1 MEFSYFMPVRL
12 LFGANVIDQL
22 GATAKS
28 YGTHALIVTGRS
40 STKRSGLL
48 DRSIALLEAAGV
60 RATVFN
66 KVEPNP
72 LTTTVMEGA
81 ALAVSWEKVPT
92 KRERWLMIVM
102 EDKQQMFFSGRD
114 TPAAFVNFKIH
125 GDYDIGPK
133 NCEML
138 SEEFM
143 NDLSQVL
150 GIQKERI
157 FVAHDVC
164 PSWGWVDDP
173 DPRAYGPA
181 PV

>member
-1 MEFSYFMPVRL
+1 MKHCTYPSVTVLGPTGSVGEQAMDVARQTGAAVNAICANRNARRVEEQAREFR
-12 LFGANVIDQL
+12 
-22 GATAKS
+22 
-28 YGTHALIVTGRS
+28 
-40 STKRSGLL
+40 
-48 DRSIALLEAAGV
+48 V
-60 RATVFN
+60 RACAMSD
-66 KVEPNP
+66 ER
-72 LTTTVMEGA
+72 A
-81 ALAVSWEKVPT
+81 AADLRLRLA
-92 KRERWLMIVM
+92 
-102 EDKQQMFFSGRD
+102 D
-114 TPAAFVNFKIH
+114 T
-125 GDYDIGPK
+125 DIRVYAGTDGI
-133 NCEML
+133 CEML

>member
-1 MEFSYFMPVRL
+1 MPCIIIRT
-12 LFGANVIDQL
+12 NVEIPSDR
-22 GATAKS
+22 AKELK
-28 YGTHALIVTGRS
+28 T
-40 STKRSGLL
+40 
-48 DRSIALLEAAGV
+48 
-60 RATVFN
+60 
-66 KVEPNP
+66 
-72 LTTTVMEGA
+72 

-157 FVAHDVC
+157 FVAHDV
-164 PSWGWVDDP
+164 PPPGAGWTTRIP
-173 DPRAYGPA
+173 EPTAPRRSE
-181 PV
+181 

>member
-1 MEFSYFMPVRL
+1 MPCIIIRT
-12 LFGANVIDQL
+12 NVEIPSDR
-22 GATAKS
+22 AKELK
-28 YGTHALIVTGRS
+28 T
-40 STKRSGLL
+40 
-48 DRSIALLEAAGV
+48 
-60 RATVFN
+60 
-66 KVEPNP
+66 
-72 LTTTVMEGA
+72 

-102 EDKQQMFFSGRD
+102 EDKQQM
-114 TPAAFVNFKIH
+114 
-125 GDYDIGPK
+125 
-133 NCEML
+133 
-138 SEEFM
+138 
-143 NDLSQVL
+143 L

>member
-1 MEFSYFMPVRL
+1 MPCIIIRT
-12 LFGANVIDQL
+12 NVEIPSDR
-22 GATAKS
+22 AKELK
-28 YGTHALIVTGRS
+28 T
-40 STKRSGLL
+40 
-48 DRSIALLEAAGV
+48 
-60 RATVFN
+60 
-66 KVEPNP
+66 
-72 LTTTVMEGA
+72 

-114 TPAAFVNFKIH
+114 TPAAFVN
-125 GDYDIGPK
+125 
-133 NCEML
+133 
-138 SEEFM
+138 
-143 NDLSQVL
+143 
-150 GIQKERI
+150 ERI

>member
-1 MEFSYFMPVRL
+1 MPCIIIRT
-12 LFGANVIDQL
+12 NVEIPSDR
-22 GATAKS
+22 AKELK
-28 YGTHALIVTGRS
+28 T
-40 STKRSGLL
+40 
-48 DRSIALLEAAGV
+48 
-60 RATVFN
+60 
-66 KVEPNP
+66 
-72 LTTTVMEGA
+72 

-125 GDYDIGPK
+125 RDYDIGPK

-173 DPRAYGPA
+173 DPRAYGPRRSE
-181 PV
+181 

>member
-81 ALAVSWEKVPT
+81 ALARGAGVRPSH
-92 KRERWLMIVM
+92 RHGRRLHDGCGQGGGLLRGER
-102 EDKQQMFFSGRD
+102 R
-114 TPAAFVNFKIH
+114 
-125 GDYDIGPK
+125 
-133 NCEML
+133 
-138 SEEFM
+138 
-143 NDLSQVL
+143 
-150 GIQKERI
+150 
-157 FVAHDVC
+157 
-164 PSWGWVDDP
+164 
-173 DPRAYGPA
+173 
-181 PV
+181 

>member
-1 MEFSYFMPVRL
+1 MPCIIIRT
-12 LFGANVIDQL
+12 NVEIPSDR
-22 GATAKS
+22 AKELK
-28 YGTHALIVTGRS
+28 T
-40 STKRSGLL
+40 
-48 DRSIALLEAAGV
+48 
-60 RATVFN
+60 
-66 KVEPNP
+66 
-72 LTTTVMEGA
+72 

-102 EDKQQMFFSGRD
+102 EDKQQMFFSGR
-114 TPAAFVNFKIH
+114 AFVNFKIH

>member
-22 GATAKS
+22 GTTAKS

-81 ALAVSWEKVPT
+81 ALA
-92 KRERWLMIVM
+92 REQGCDLVIGMGGGSMMDAAKAEMCIRDSPEPQDECTAEHHLRP
-102 EDKQQMFFSGRD
+102 DGQSGAQR
-114 TPAAFVNFKIH
+114 
-125 GDYDIGPK
+125 
-133 NCEML
+133 
-138 SEEFM
+138 
-143 NDLSQVL
+143 
-150 GIQKERI
+150 
-157 FVAHDVC
+157 
-164 PSWGWVDDP
+164 
-173 DPRAYGPA
+173 
-181 PV
+181 

>member
-1 MEFSYFMPVRL
+1 
-12 LFGANVIDQL
+12 
-22 GATAKS
+22 
-28 YGTHALIVTGRS
+28 
-40 STKRSGLL
+40 
-48 DRSIALLEAAGV
+48 
-60 RATVFN
+60 
-66 KVEPNP
+66 
-72 LTTTVMEGA
+72 
-81 ALAVSWEKVPT
+81 
-92 KRERWLMIVM
+92 MIVM

-157 FVAHDVC
+157 FVAHEWWS
-164 PSWGWVDDP
+164 PPPWGWVDRP
-173 DPRAYGPA
+173 RDPRAYGPA